1 MYNKEPPVFRHTR
14 ESGIQANSVLT
25 KPGFPRARE

>member
-1 MYNKEPPVFRHTR
+1 MHNKEPAGLRHTR
-14 ESGIQANSVLT
+14 ESGIQVNSAQN